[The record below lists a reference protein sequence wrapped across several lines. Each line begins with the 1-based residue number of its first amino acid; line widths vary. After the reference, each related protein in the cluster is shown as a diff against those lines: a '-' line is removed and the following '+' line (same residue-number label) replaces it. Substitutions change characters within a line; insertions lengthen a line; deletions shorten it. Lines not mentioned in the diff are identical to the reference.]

1 MLIKSMK
8 KNFKRKSKYLVADK
22 NFIRNTMTKC
32 LLLLLFM
39 PVTLMAVDNNSRIR
53 SLSSNSNTRADSE
66 VQILR
71 VSGVVTDGKTGEP
84 LPGVNVRVDG
94 TTIGTNTDTSGRYS
108 IDAPSTKAVL
118 VFTFIGYSSQ
128 SIEVNGKSSIDIKL
142 LLAEIGLDEVIVIG
156 YGTSKKSDIVGA
168 VSSVKASELSKTA
181 APSVATMLQGKAA
194 GLVINTTS
202 AQPGG
207 GFTFNIRG
215 LASTGIGNEPL
226 VIVDGF
232 PISNS
237 NTDPVS
243 NARYNTGYKN
253 TSLTSINPED
263 IESIEVLKDASATA
277 IYGARAGH
285 GVILITTKRGI
296 AGKTQVEYSMNYSI
310 QKLLEKPEMLNGPDY
325 MRQTNRFL
333 YENYLSQNKIFPYG
347 TKMLSEMT
355 TFFVPRYNDDQI
367 NNAITT
373 NWFDLVTR
381 NGAIQQHNLSIR
393 GGNTGTKYALSF
405 NTYNNDG
412 VVKNNSFKRYTGRLN
427 LDQNFGKY
435 ITGGVSFMMSSI
447 VNSNFANNSTGEL
460 SDRGTITN
468 SLWFSP
474 VLPVK
479 DEAGKYSLN
488 PSYPN
493 MPNPVSLLEITD
505 ITKTSRYLANSYLQ
519 IEPVKGL
526 TVKATLGFDS
536 QIGQGNSYIP
546 VTVLYGMQQNGR
558 ADKTYQNKFSSQ
570 YDFTINYNK
579 VLAEAHNVNL
589 LLGYSQQEFKNDYF
603 SAGNANFL
611 TDTYLYNN
619 LGMGTL
625 TRPVVSS
632 SAGTSSIAGYFSRL
646 MYNFKNRYYLTATL
660 RRDGSSDFAEN
671 NKWGLFPSVAV
682 AWRADQESFLQPI
695 DLISQLKLRVS
706 WGQTGNAG
714 LGGRAIAYYGNA
726 GSYIFGANG
735 GTVFTGIR
743 LNQLG
748 NPDLKWETTTE
759 MNFGL
764 DLGILKNRVL
774 LNMDVFHRVISDLL
788 SSRTLPGYQELSSV
802 AANIGKTQ
810 SDGMEFTLNTINI
823 SNSNYS
829 WKSTFTLSY
838 YYDRWKERDPSWV
851 PRAWENIDDPIRMN
865 TGYLDDGL
873 INIGDNAPWILNPLP
888 GSTKTRDL
896 DGFLRDESGNIQ
908 YDALGRGI
916 KTGIPDGR
924 SDDADMRIRFVDKP
938 FFVGFNNTFQYKIF
952 DFTVYLY
959 GVLNRIGSDPNQMTS
974 GSSLTTESINVQE
987 AAKNAWT
994 HDNPNG
1000 SPWSQLNDFSRRLG
1014 FAGVQ
1019 NMAFI
1024 RVKDVNFGINIPKKI
1039 LPGFVENFR
1048 AYVAVSNLWVF
1059 TQYTGWDPETDYGTG
1074 SYPNPRSFSF
1084 GINAGF

>member
-1 MLIKSMK
+1 MK
-8 KNFKRKSKYLVADK
+8 KCVTKKGSYPIMDTSLIYRIMTVFLVL
-22 NFIRNTMTKC
+22 I
-32 LLLLLFM
+32 LFL
-39 PVTLMAVDNNSRIR
+39 PHSLAARDNNSKSQRLKEN
-53 SLSSNSNTRADSE
+53 SKSNLTYA
-66 VQILR
+66 VQILK
-71 VSGVVTDGKTGEP
+71 VTGVVTDGKTGEP

-94 TTIGTNTDTSGRYS
+94 TTIGANTDTSGRYS

-142 LLAEIGLDEVIVIG
+142 LPAEIGLEEVIVIG

-168 VSSVKASELSKTA
+168 VSSVKASELSKTT
-181 APSVATMLQGKAA
+181 APSIATMLQGKAA

-207 GFTFNIRG
+207 GFSFNIRG

-226 VIVDGF
+226 VIVDGY

-243 NARYNTGYKN
+243 NARYNSGYKN

-285 GVILITTKRGI
+285 GVILITTKRGK
-296 AGKTQVEYSMNYSI
+296 AGKTQVEYSMNYTI
-310 QKLLEKPEMLNGPDY
+310 QKLMEKPKMLNGPDY

-333 YENYLSQNKIFPYG
+333 YESYFSQNKIFPYG

-355 TFFVPRYNDDQI
+355 TPFTQRYTDDQI

-405 NTYNNDG
+405 NTYNNEG

-435 ITGGVSFMMSSI
+435 ITGGVNFMMSSI
-447 VNSNFANNSTGEL
+447 INNNFANNSAGEL

-468 SLWFSP
+468 ALWFSP

-479 DEAGKYSLN
+479 DAAGNYSLN

-558 ADKTYQNKFSSQ
+558 ADKTYQNRFSWQ

-579 VLAEAHNVNL
+579 VFAEAHNVNL

-625 TRPVVSS
+625 TRPAVSS
-632 SAGTSSIAGYFSRL
+632 SADASSIAGYFSRL
-646 MYNFKNRYYLTATL
+646 MYNFKSRYYLTATV

-671 NKWGLFPSVAV
+671 NKWGLFPSFAA

-714 LGGRAIAYYGNA
+714 LGGRANAYYGNA

-735 GTVFTGIR
+735 GSVFTGIR
-743 LNQLG
+743 LVQLG

-764 DLGILKNRVL
+764 DFGILKNRVS
-774 LNMDVFHRVISDLL
+774 LNMDVYHRVISDLL
-788 SSRTLPGYQELSSV
+788 SSRTLPGYLELNSV

-810 SDGMEFTLNTINI
+810 SDGMEFTLNTENI
-823 SNSNYS
+823 RNPNYS
-829 WKSTFTLSY
+829 WISTFTLSY
-838 YYDRWKERDPSWV
+838 YYDRWKERDPKWV

-873 INIGDNAPWILNPLP
+873 INIGDKTPWILNPLP
-888 GSTKTRDL
+888 GTTKVRDI
-896 DGFLRDESGNIQ
+896 DGFLRDASGNIQ
-908 YDALGRGI
+908 YDALGRGV
-916 KTGIPDGR
+916 KTGIPDGKM
-924 SDDADMRIRFVDKP
+924 DDADVRVRFVDKP
-938 FFVGFNNTFQYKIF
+938 VFIGFNNSFKYKIF
-952 DFTVYLY
+952 DLNIYFY
-959 GVLNRIGSDPNQMTS
+959 GVLNRIGWDPNQMTS
-974 GSSLTTESINVQE
+974 GSSLTTESINTQE
-987 AAKNAWT
+987 AVKNAWT

-1000 SPWSQLNDFSRRLG
+1000 SPWNQHNDFSRKLG
-1014 FAGVQ
+1014 FTGIQ

-1024 RVKDVNFGINIPKKI
+1024 RIKDVNFGATVPKRV

-1048 AYVAVSNLWVF
+1048 VFAAVSNLWVF
-1059 TQYTGWDPETDYGTG
+1059 TPYTGWDPETDYGTG
-1074 SYPNPRSFSF
+1074 AYPNPRSFSF
-1084 GINAGF
+1084 GINASF